1 MPLRA
6 IEGKAAVLALT
17 SILIGVTCSLQAVP
31 EERIVIFEQEPW
43 YRSRSEP
50 EGTWDGTLRRREV
63 VEDPNARTAL
73 RYSLVTNSAPIPV
86 YAPQSMDR
94 FEPFV
99 GRAVFLRGK
108 LIDLSSEGF
117 GTELWPGSI
126 ARAR

>member
-6 IEGKAAVLALT
+6 IGGIVAVLALT
-17 SILIGVTCSLQAVP
+17 SIPISVTCSPQVAP
-31 EERIVIFEQEPW
+31 ERWTPVFGQEPW

-50 EGTWDGTLRRREV
+50 EGTWDGTLRRGEV
-63 VEDPNARTAL
+63 VDGPNARTAL
-73 RYSLVTNSAPIPV
+73 RYSLITNSGPIPV

-94 FEPFV
+94 LEPFI
-99 GRAVFLRGK
+99 GRAVLIRGK